1 MHINWKKTIIVA
13 LDVVL
18 GIYVAVAMTTFN
30 SAESESSVCTKVA
43 IDISDGNTN
52 GFLSSNE
59 IKAILQRHDLYP
71 LSRKMSSV
79 DPRKIEDLLKVS
91 PFVKTAECYKT
102 VDGHVNIVVTQRMP
116 IVRIKSDTN
125 GDYYLDEKG
134 GIMPNSKYTS
144 DLIIATGDINKAFAT
159 NYVAFLAGALM
170 ANDMWRNLV
179 EQINVLP
186 DKSIEIVPRV
196 GDHIVNIGYLPYHH
210 NRAERQDS
218 IVSYVNR
225 QMNRLEKFYKYG
237 LSQAGWNK
245 YSYIDLEFSN
255 QIICKKKSGSHPVM
269 AQPEPAA
276 VQNEVPTEKP
286 TSSESTSTEVGDNHK
301 KDNSSDTQKSSD
313 TNKSVE
319 KEKTSNVKKSTD
331 TKKTKEVK
339 QHKN

>member
-1 MHINWKKTIIVA
+1 MHINWKKTIIVT

-30 SAESESSVCTKVA
+30 SAEAESSVCTKVT

-59 IKAILQRHDLYP
+59 IKAILQRHNLYP
-71 LSRKMSSV
+71 LSWKMSSV
-79 DPRKIEDLLKVS
+79 TPRKIEDLLKVS

-116 IVRIKSDTN
+116 IVRIKSDNN

-144 DLIIATGDINKAFAT
+144 DLIIATGNINKTFAT
-159 NYVAFLAGALM
+159 NYVAYLAGALM
-170 ANDMWRNLV
+170 ENDMWRNLV

-186 DKSIEIVPRV
+186 DKAIEIVPRV

-210 NRAERQDS
+210 NKTERQDS

-245 YSYIDLEFSN
+245 YSYINLEFSN
-255 QIICKKKSGSHPVM
+255 QIICKKKSASHPIVS
-269 AQPEPAA
+269 QPEPV
-276 VQNEVPTEKP
+276 VQKETTSGEATASAP
-286 TSSESTSTEVGDNHK
+286 TSTKEENNQK
-301 KDNSSDTQKSSD
+301 KENQNDAKKSSD
-313 TNKSVE
+313 TNKFEE
-319 KEKTSNVKKSTD
+319 KEKTSSTKKSTD

-339 QHKN
+339 QYKN

>member
-1 MHINWKKTIIVA
+1 MHINWKKTIIVT

-18 GIYVAVAMTTFN
+18 GIYVTVAMTTFN
-30 SAESESSVCTKVA
+30 SAEAESSVCTKVA

-59 IKAILQRHDLYP
+59 IKAILQRHELYP
-71 LSRKMSSV
+71 LARKMSSV

-116 IVRIKSDTN
+116 IVRIKSDNN

-144 DLIIATGDINKAFAT
+144 DLIIATGDINKTFAT

-170 ANDMWRNLV
+170 ENDMWRNLV

-186 DKSIEIVPRV
+186 DKAIEIVPRV

-210 NRAERQDS
+210 NKAERQDS

-237 LSQAGWNK
+237 LSQTGWNK

-255 QIICKKKSGSHPVM
+255 QIICKKKSVSHPVV
-269 AQPEPAA
+269 AQPEATA
-276 VQNEVPTEKP
+276 VQKET
-286 TSSESTSTEVGDNHK
+286 TSGESASSAPTSTEEGNNQK
-301 KDNSSDTQKSSD
+301 KENLNDTKKSSD

-319 KEKTSNVKKSTD
+319 KEKTSSAKKSTD

-339 QHKN
+339 QHKI